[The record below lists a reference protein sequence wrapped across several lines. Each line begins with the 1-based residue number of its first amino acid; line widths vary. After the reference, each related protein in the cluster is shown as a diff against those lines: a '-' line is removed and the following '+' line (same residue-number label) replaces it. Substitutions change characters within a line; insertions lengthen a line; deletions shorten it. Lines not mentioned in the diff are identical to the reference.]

1 MPDGKRHCAI
11 APTTEE
17 LIATVVPPSSFAR
30 AIDNYC
36 QATGTAPVG
45 HMNIP
50 VDPLTQRTALRVRT
64 QKAGRGDIGYRTR
77 LGLGFN
83 APLPKK
89 YKTTFAKKY
98 FTVLYVSV
106 SGSLDTRY
114 SA

>member
-45 HMNIP
+45 P
-50 VDPLTQRTALRVRT
+50 T
-64 QKAGRGDIGYRTR
+64 
-77 LGLGFN
+77 
-83 APLPKK
+83 
-89 YKTTFAKKY
+89 
-98 FTVLYVSV
+98 
-106 SGSLDTRY
+106 
-114 SA
+114 

>member
-64 QKAGRGDIGYRTR
+64 QKAGRGDIGYP
-77 LGLGFN
+77 N
-83 APLPKK
+83 AIRIR
-89 YKTTFAKKY
+89 F
-98 FTVLYVSV
+98 
-106 SGSLDTRY
+106 
-114 SA
+114 

>member
-45 HMNIP
+45 HMNITVFP
-50 VDPLTQRTALRVRT
+50 IPSTPSASLSAQRTALRVRT
-64 QKAGRGDIGYRTR
+64 QKHKRPDEGI
-77 LGLGFN
+77 
-83 APLPKK
+83 
-89 YKTTFAKKY
+89 
-98 FTVLYVSV
+98 
-106 SGSLDTRY
+106 LDTERD
-114 SA
+114 

>member
-45 HMNIP
+45 HMYGHINIP

-64 QKAGRGDIGYRTR
+64 QKAGRGDIGYGVRPKVSAM
-77 LGLGFN
+77 LG
-83 APLPKK
+83 AAAHAQP
-89 YKTTFAKKY
+89 
-98 FTVLYVSV
+98 
-106 SGSLDTRY
+106 
-114 SA
+114 